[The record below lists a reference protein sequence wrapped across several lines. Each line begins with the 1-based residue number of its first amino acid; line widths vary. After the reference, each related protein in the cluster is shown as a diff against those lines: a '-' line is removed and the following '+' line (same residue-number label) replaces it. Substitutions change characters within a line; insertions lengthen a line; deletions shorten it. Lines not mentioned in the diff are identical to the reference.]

1 MRQRHFQS
9 KNLTGASQA
18 ISHISEI
25 NTPVLSP
32 KLAMLSLQ
40 QGGCLLPETVCQTSV
55 AVHFEE
61 AKQPALFFQRDLLGI
76 KKKKVEENINRQFT
90 KNTENKSIGNRI
102 FCYKKVD
109 EII

>member
-76 KKKKVEENINRQFT
+76 KKKKSRREH
-90 KNTENKSIGNRI
+90 KSAV
-102 FCYKKVD
+102 YKKYRKQVYWKQD
-109 EII
+109 FLLQKSR